1 MPLIDMKYSKT
12 EKKKRLMDYP
22 TTLGNKKSKDTG
34 PEYPWGLDINLEKE
48 QINKLRLDLKKLKVG
63 DEIPVDAVLKVRSLS
78 ESEGES
84 GKSQNLSLQM
94 IKVAVKKKG

>member
-1 MPLIDMKYSKT
+1 MALIDMKFTKS

-22 TTLGNKKSKDTG
+22 CSIGSKHKG

-48 QINKLRLDLKKLKVG
+48 QIDKLGLNLKKLKVG
-63 DEIPVDAVLKVRSLS
+63 DEIPVDAVLKIRSLS

-94 IKVAVKKKG
+94 IKIAVKKKG

>member
-1 MPLIDMKYSKT
+1 MPLIDMKYTKS

-22 TTLGNKKSKDTG
+22 CSLGNKKSKG

-48 QINKLRLDLKKLKVG
+48 QIDKLGLDLKKLKVG
-63 DEIPVDAVLKVRSLS
+63 DELPIDAVLKVRSLS
-78 ESEGES
+78 ESDGES

-94 IKVAVKKKG
+94 IKVSVKKKG